1 MKNSLPR
8 LVKGGKYVYGWS
20 EVGSEGKVVV
30 PNEALTEYNF
40 ETPRKVIL
48 MPASKRSGGFAL
60 TTPSMLKNSQLSVL
74 FDDAPRLARFEL
86 AEGETVTVGKRIY
99 SWTELNKDGSFIV
112 PVETL
117 KKYGVNPRDR
127 LLSVR
132 GSGLALAFIVK
143 GPLIAEAKK
152 HSTLTVHK

>member
-1 MKNSLPR
+1 MPR
-8 LVKGGKYVYGWS
+8 LVKGDKYVFGWS
-20 EVGSEGKVVV
+20 EVDVNGRIVV

-40 ETPRKVIL
+40 RTPSKVIL
-48 MPASKRSGGFAL
+48 MPTSKRSGGFAL
-60 TTPSMLKNSQLSVL
+60 TTPFMLENSKISVFL
-74 FDDAPRLARFEL
+74 DEEPRLTRFEL
-86 AEGETVTVGKRIY
+86 AEGETVTIGKRIY
-99 SWTELNKDGSFIV
+99 SWVKLNRDGSFIV

-117 KKYGVNPRDR
+117 KKYGVKPSNM

-152 HSTLTVHK
+152 HSTLASFK